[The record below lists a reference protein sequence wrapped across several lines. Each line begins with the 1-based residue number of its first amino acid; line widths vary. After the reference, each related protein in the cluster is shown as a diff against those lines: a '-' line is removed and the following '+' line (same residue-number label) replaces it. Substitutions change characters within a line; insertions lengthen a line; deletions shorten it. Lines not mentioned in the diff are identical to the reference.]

1 MIYGIT
7 YAVSVAD
14 KRMMADVAVAMRRK
28 IIAWS

>member
-1 MIYGIT
+1 MIYGIK

-14 KRMMADVAVAMRRK
+14 KRMMADVAVAMRK